1 MYHKIHRWI
10 DEDQEIPNEV
20 DDTPEEPR
28 DRYDFDLQE
37 LRGHR
42 MRDIESDDD

>member
-10 DEDQEIPNEV
+10 EEDQEIPE
-20 DDTPEEPR
+20 TEETSEEPR
-28 DRYDFDLQE
+28 DRYDFELEE

-42 MRDIESDDD
+42 MREIESDDD